1 MKQEVSAADGL
12 VSLVIKNALLI
23 EENEKGFQNI
33 RSCSLFSFI
42 CGRGGG
48 WGVAHSLGS
57 VTGCLVSLVRQSGQG
72 EVVTKRA
79 IVAWLADRR
88 KYR

>member
-1 MKQEVSAADGL
+1 MCLMKQEVSAADGV

-42 CGRGGG
+42 CGGGG
-48 WGVAHSLGS
+48 VGGGTQLRKCHWV
-57 VTGCLVSLVRQSGQG
+57 SGQPREAVG
-72 EVVTKRA
+72 TRRSSYKEG
-79 IVAWLADRR
+79 DRGLVGGQT
-88 KYR
+88 

>member
-1 MKQEVSAADGL
+1 MKQEVSAADGV

-33 RSCSLFSFI
+33 RSYSLFSFI
-42 CGRGGG
+42 WGWGGG
-48 WGVAHSLGS
+48 AAPSLVS

>member
-1 MKQEVSAADGL
+1 MCLMKQEVSAADGL

-42 CGRGGG
+42 CRGGG
-48 WGVAHSLGS
+48 CGTQLRKCHWV
-57 VTGCLVSLVRQSGQG
+57 SGQPREAVG
-72 EVVTKRA
+72 TRRSSYKEG
-79 IVAWLADRR
+79 DRGLVGGQT
-88 KYR
+88 